1 MTRTGLVG
9 LVLLLAA
16 CGGGEGGGLGERDP
30 KGADACSSLAS
41 AFENKDDTDAAIQGS
56 EDAAAAAGQA
66 DTQAIKN
73 AVIDVAGTKY
83 ADPEA
88 MVEACRAEGV
98 DMPDVPP
105 RG

>member
-16 CGGGEGGGLGERDP
+16 CGGSSGGDGGLAERDP
-30 KGADACSSLAS
+30 KGAEACSSLAE
-41 AFENKDDTDAAIQGS
+41 AFENRNDTEAAIQGS
-56 EDAAAAAGQA
+56 TEAGAAAEQA
-66 DTQAIKN
+66 STQAIKE
-73 AVIDVAGTKY
+73 AVIDLAGTKV

-98 DMPDVPP
+98 DMPDVPS
-105 RG
+105 